1 MQVELETPNALA
13 PLSEPDSPAK
23 HKTDPPKP
31 TTAPFFLALGIMMLL
46 WGIVTSPVMSIGG
59 FALLLVSL
67 WKWIAAIT
75 NQWRQ

>member
-1 MQVELETPNALA
+1 MQLELETSP
-13 PLSEPDSPAK
+13 PPQRKPDSLAER
-23 HKTDPPKP
+23 KTEPPKP